1 MPPMR
6 QPCTVSRPIRRDS
19 GFSLIELSIV
29 MIVMAIM
36 AGGMLMTIVA
46 QRDAGLAQDN
56 AKTLSAIQEA
66 LLGYA
71 VAHGRLP
78 CPDDAPNGVMD
89 TDGLEDLFNAAQ
101 LNTPLSGQTTQDY
114 TCLQYEGFLP
124 YETLGVPKTDA
135 WGSRFRYRV
144 TPAFAQGII
153 ITTTATGAVVSTSNL
168 FTLASVPTLSI
179 RERNTSTKASQGI
192 ANNVVAVV
200 ISHGKNQLGGFSADN
215 AAFSSAPVGSDEAT
229 NATLGDSKFSR
240 LPTPNPNTLC
250 SESDIALPYCEF
262 DDQLVWISDSILFN
276 RMNTAGKFLNPQ

>member
-1 MPPMR
+1 MR
-6 QPCTVSRPIRRDS
+6 QPRTVLCLIRRQS

-46 QRDAGLAQDN
+46 QRDNGLAQDN
-56 AKTLSAIQEA
+56 AKTLSTIQEA

-78 CPDDAPNGVMD
+78 CPDDALTGTAD
-89 TDGLEDLFNAAQ
+89 TDGQEDLSSPAQ
-101 LNTPLSGQTTQDY
+101 LNTPLAGQTTQVY
-114 TCLQYEGFLP
+114 VCPQYEGFLP
-124 YETLGVPKTDA
+124 YETLGVPKVDA

-144 TPAFAQGII
+144 TPAFTQGTIV
-153 ITTTATGAVVSTSNL
+153 TTTATGVVVSSSNL
-168 FTLASVPTLSI
+168 FSLASLPTLSI

-200 ISHGKNQLGGFSADN
+200 ISHGKNQLGGFSTDN
-215 AAFSSAPVGSDEAT
+215 AAFASAPAGSDEAT

-240 LPTPNPNTLC
+240 LPTPNPNATC

-262 DDQLVWISDSILFN
+262 DDQLVWIADSILFN